1 MILMPL
7 EPLPSTWATLGL
19 IFLLAAREWQAREHR
34 LALNSALHE
43 VRRPL
48 QALLLTFEPGPAV
61 SSPLPASML
70 GQAVTALAEMD
81 REINGAV
88 PATSRERLDVHG
100 LIDSC
105 ARRWRSRASLAEA
118 SISVS
123 WHGPEAEVFGDPGA
137 LSRALDNLVVNAIEH
152 GGTRI
157 EISAEPGPDE
167 VEVEVIDS
175 GSESQARC
183 RDGSPA
189 HVIERLCGRQ
199 RHGHGLAIVERAV
212 RQHGGRFDLRLS
224 PQGSRAD
231 IRLPLAGRGGP
242 GS

>member
-1 MILMPL
+1 MILAPL
-7 EPLPSTWATLGL
+7 EPLPAAWATLGL
-19 IFLLAAREWQAREHR
+19 MLVLAAREWQARGR
-34 LALNSALHE
+34 RQALNSALHE

-48 QALLLTFEPGPAV
+48 QALLLAGGPGMAV
-61 SSPLPASML
+61 MAPVPTSVL
-70 GQAVTALAEMD
+70 GQAVAALAAMD
-81 REINGAV
+81 REINGNGAV
-88 PATSRERLDVHG
+88 ASRERLDVHG

-118 SISVS
+118 SISVR
-123 WHGPEAEVFGDPGA
+123 WQGPEAEVLGDAGL

-175 GSESQARC
+175 GSETQARC

-199 RHGHGLAIVERAV
+199 RHGHGLAIVEKAV

-231 IRLPLAGRGGP
+231 IRLPLAGLGKAD
-242 GS
+242 S

>member
-7 EPLPSTWATLGL
+7 EPLPAAWATLVL
-19 IFLLAAREWQAREHR
+19 MLVLATREWQARSRR

-48 QALLLTFEPGPAV
+48 QALLLAFEPEPARV
-61 SSPLPASML
+61 GPLPATML
-70 GQAVTALAEMD
+70 GQAVNALAEVD
-81 REINGAV
+81 REINGGG
-88 PATSRERLDVHG
+88 ATASRERLDVHG

-118 SISVS
+118 SISVR
-123 WHGPEAEVFGDPGA
+123 WQGPEAEVLGDPGL

-157 EISAEPGPDE
+157 EISAEPGQDE

-175 GSESQARC
+175 GSETQSRC

-231 IRLPLAGRGGP
+231 IRLPLAGRA
-242 GS
+242 GSDS

>member
-1 MILMPL
+1 MMLMPL
-7 EPLPSTWATLGL
+7 EPLPAAWATLGL
-19 IFLLAAREWQAREHR
+19 MLVLAAREWQARGR
-34 LALNSALHE
+34 RQALNTALHE
-43 VRRPL
+43 LRRPL
-48 QALLLTFEPGPAV
+48 QTLLLTGDPGSAAV
-61 SSPLPASML
+61 APVPASIL
-70 GQAVTALAEMD
+70 GQAVTALADMD
-81 REINGAV
+81 REINGSGVA
-88 PATSRERLDVHG
+88 ASRVRLDVHG

-118 SISVS
+118 SISVR
-123 WHGPEAEVFGDPGA
+123 WQGPEAEVLGDPGL

-157 EISAEPGPDE
+157 EISAEPGQDE
-167 VEVEVIDS
+167 VEGEVIDS
-175 GSESQARC
+175 GSETQSRC

-231 IRLPLAGRGGP
+231 IRLPLAGRA
-242 GS
+242 GSDS

>member
-1 MILMPL
+1 MSGTFGEM
-7 EPLPSTWATLGL
+7 GN
-19 IFLLAAREWQAREHR
+19 LLKQAQEMQRQLDQVRNDLRARTVE
-34 LALNSALHE
+34 
-43 VRRPL
+43 
-48 QALLLTFEPGPAV
+48 
-61 SSPLPASML
+61 
-70 GQAVTALAEMD
+70 GQAAG
-81 REINGAV
+81 GAV
-88 PATSRERLDVHG
+88 
-100 LIDSC
+100 
-105 ARRWRSRASLAEA
+105 
-118 SISVS
+118 
-123 WHGPEAEVFGDPGA
+123 
-137 LSRALDNLVVNAIEH
+137 
-152 GGTRI
+152 RI

-175 GSESQARC
+175 GSETQARC